1 MYDKQP
7 SPFLAYSGSLF
18 LIPAFTAFA
27 YGNILTAV
35 LNGLLSGTSIWYHLY
50 RNNPA
55 FISDQLVLWSVIIR
69 AIFDG
74 YAGGIPGM
82 TLWLFAI
89 SYNYVMYFSP
99 IRHHFV
105 HQPIIQMGD
114 RWHATIHIVSLLSLA
129 GQQLFIEHPSF

>member
-1 MYDKQP
+1 MYDKTP
-7 SPFLAYSGSLF
+7 SPFLACSGSLF

-50 RNNPA
+50 RNDPA
-55 FISDQLVLWSVIIR
+55 FISDQLSLWSVIIR
-69 AIFDG
+69 AFFDG
-74 YAGGIPGM
+74 YTGGIPGM
-82 TLWLFAI
+82 TLWLFAM
-89 SYNYVMYFSP
+89 SYNYVVYFSP

-105 HQPIIQMGD
+105 HQPSIEIGD

-129 GQQLFIEHPSF
+129 GQQYFIEYPSS